1 MFKKKL
7 ILIIFLFTTSCG
19 YESIYSKKNIVDYDF
34 SVSNII
40 FEGDRNV
47 NLKIK
52 ETLNNYTLNKKKKD
66 FTLKVKSN
74 SKKIILAKN
83 KKGDP
88 TSFKNIITVYV
99 DILVDNNFL
108 NNLNIEETFN
118 YKNDKNKF
126 NLKRYEKEIKNNLAQ
141 TATNKLIF
149 KLSNIQ

>member
-7 ILIIFLFTTSCG
+7 ILIIFLFTVSCG

-34 SVSNII
+34 SISNMS
-40 FEGDRNV
+40 FEGDRNI

-52 ETLNNYTLNKKKKD
+52 ETLNNYTLSKKKKD

-99 DILVDNNFL
+99 DILVDDNFL

-126 NLKRYEKEIKNNLAQ
+126 NLRKYEKEIKNNLAQ

>member
-7 ILIIFLFTTSCG
+7 ILIIFLFTVSCG

-34 SVSNII
+34 SISNMS
-40 FEGDRNV
+40 FEGDRNI

-52 ETLNNYTLNKKKKD
+52 ETLNNYTLSKKKKD

-99 DILVDNNFL
+99 DILVDDNFL

-118 YKNDKNKF
+118 YKNDNNKF
-126 NLKRYEKEIKNNLAQ
+126 NLKRYEKEIINNLAEI
-141 TATNKLIF
+141 TAEKLIY

>member
-7 ILIIFLFTTSCG
+7 ILIIFLFTVSCG

-34 SVSNII
+34 SISNMS
-40 FEGDRNV
+40 FEGDRNI

-52 ETLNNYTLNKKKKD
+52 ETLNNYTLSKKKKD

-99 DILVDNNFL
+99 DISVDNNFL
-108 NNLNIEETFN
+108 NNFNIEETFN
-118 YKNDKNKF
+118 YKNDNNKF
-126 NLKRYEKEIKNNLAQ
+126 NLKRYEKEIKNNLSQ